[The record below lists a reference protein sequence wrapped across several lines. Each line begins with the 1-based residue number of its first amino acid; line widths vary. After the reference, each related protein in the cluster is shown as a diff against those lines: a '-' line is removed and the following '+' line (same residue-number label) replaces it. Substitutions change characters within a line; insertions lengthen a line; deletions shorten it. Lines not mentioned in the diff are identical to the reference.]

1 MRKAKLSLIA
11 SIAVG
16 LLAITTAGVST
27 YAWFQANSS
36 ATITANSTSTTITV
50 NKPDEYA
57 FYAYKGNNASHTYTG
72 TFATDFEA
80 ITSLNLAEKT
90 TFSNFYPTKAMTFA
104 VAMEGCT
111 VGNPIS
117 LNLTKVTSNTINK
130 QNASKHRLVRS
141 GAKEI
146 NVGWAIDIYT
156 KCVAS
161 PNSNYNDLI
170 NQTSTLSAGDK
181 FACTS
186 ANDSTYLAA
195 SSTEGNIITLSS
207 SISLYNQN
215 ATATTMYLFYTVYF
229 TNATS
234 TWYKEV
240 SSTGTVLSL
249 ESTENTRYFDAD
261 SSNGNSNCFAGL
273 TFALNE
279 LTLSF

>member
-1 MRKAKLSLIA
+1 MTKARASLIT
-11 SIAVG
+11 SVIIG

-36 ATITANSTSTTITV
+36 ATVTAESTSTTITAA
-50 NKPDEYA
+50 KPDDYA
-57 FYAYKGNNASHTYTG
+57 FYAYKGNKASYTYTG

-80 ITSLNLAEKT
+80 ITSLNIEEKT
-90 TFSNFYPTKAMTFA
+90 SFTNFYPNKAMTFA
-104 VAMEGCT
+104 VVMTGCT
-111 VGNPIS
+111 VGNTIS

-130 QNASKHRLVRS
+130 QNVSKHRLVRN

-146 NVGWAIDIYT
+146 NIGWAIDIYT

-161 PNSNYNDLI
+161 PNSSYNDLV
-170 NQTSTLSAGDK
+170 NEPDTLSAGDK
-181 FACTS
+181 FLCS
-186 ANDSTYLAA
+186 SGNDTTYLAA
-195 SSTEGNIITLSS
+195 SSTAANVITLSS
-207 SISLYNQN
+207 AISLYNAN
-215 ATATTMYLFYTVYF
+215 ATATSMYLFYTVYF
-229 TNATS
+229 TNSSS

-240 SSTGTVLSL
+240 NSTGTALLV

-261 SSNGNSNCFAGL
+261 TTNGNSNCFAGL